1 MSNKMKNMR
10 AALLFFLVAV
20 ISLSVSAQN
29 VTVTGTV
36 TDKTGETVIG
46 ASVVQKGNTSNGTI
60 TDIDGNFSLSVPA
73 NATLVFSYVGMT
85 PQEIALKGKT
95 KINVVMEDDAQA
107 LEEVV
112 VIGYGTAKKKD
123 LTGAVS
129 TVKGAE
135 LAKVPV
141 TNVAEALTGKLAGVQ
156 ITTTDGSPDAEMI
169 IKVRGGGSITGDN
182 SPLYIVDG
190 FPVSSMGDIS
200 PSDIEDI
207 TVLKDAAS
215 TAIYGAQ
222 GANGVIL
229 ITTKSAKGGK
239 TVVSYN
245 GYIQGKSISKKLDTM
260 SPYQFVMYNYERQA
274 LRGSSA
280 IRGFEERYG
289 AYGDLDLYKYQSGHD
304 WQEEMFGND
313 ELSQSHN
320 INITGGNDKTKFT
333 LSGSYANDKSLMEG
347 NGYRRY
353 NMNFKL
359 RHELYKNLN
368 LDFGAR
374 VADTETQGMGTGGGT
389 YKIRSYDAIMKA
401 PVFGLYDQIDIDPST
416 LPEEEYEEYVN
427 ATRTLKDQVNDYWR
441 RKNERRY
448 NFNAAI
454 NWDITKNFIYR
465 AEGGYDYTFFQQKD
479 WFGPKSNKAVQ
490 DGGSLPMGE
499 WQKKDS
505 WKLRAAHTLT
515 WKQTFN
521 KIHDVNVMLG
531 QEYVAS
537 NSETNNMI
545 GKYFQKDIQ
554 PDKMFAS
561 MANNSK
567 GTGAQTISS
576 TLGQEDRTISFF
588 GRANYSLLDRYLLTV
603 TMRADGSSKFARGN
617 RWGYFPA
624 AAVAWRVLEEP
635 FMKNAK
641 DLMSNLKLRFS
652 YGTAGN
658 NRIGSAMFETTYK
671 AYSSGKYY
679 GAGNE
684 QNPHY
689 TLNNSQLANPNL
701 KWETTITRNV
711 GLDFGFFNERIS
723 GSIDYYWNTVKDLLI
738 EIPITAIGYTSMQQ
752 NIGQTSNRGVELSLN
767 AAILQKKDYS
777 LNFNFNI
784 GFNKNKVD
792 KLSEGVT
799 SMAFN
804 SGAFST
810 DMRGQDDYRV
820 IVGQPLGLVWGFVYD
835 GIYGVDDFETYVDAN
850 GNTQFQFDKSGNYI
864 LKEGQVDNSYTTSG
878 SYGGL
883 RPGAMKI
890 KDLDGD
896 GSISADK
903 DRTIIGKTQPKFTGG
918 FGLNATYKWF
928 DIAANFNFVVGND
941 VYNMDKMVSSQS
953 YRNTYASLRAD
964 MVPVTLGGKAWTYLD
979 HATGEIIT
987 DYATLKM
994 MNANATYWSGATMS
1008 DNNPVPTSW
1017 AIEDGSFLRLQNLTV
1032 GFTMPKNWT
1041 KKFACSQ
1048 LRLYCTLNN
1057 VFCLSGYDGYDPE
1070 VNSAIRNSK
1079 TSGLTPGA
1087 DYSAYPKSFSWTAG
1101 VNITF

>member
-635 FMKNAK
+635 FMENAK

-835 GIYGVDDFETYVDAN
+835 GIYGVDDFETY

>member
-10 AALLFFLVAV
+10 AALLFLLVAV

-29 VTVTGTV
+29 VTVKGTV
-36 TDKTGETVIG
+36 TDRTGETVIG
-46 ASVVQKGNTSNGTI
+46 ASVVEKGNTGNGTI

-73 NATLVFSYVGMT
+73 NSTLIFSYVGMQ
-85 PQEIALKGKT
+85 PQEVALKGKT
-95 KINVVMEDDAQA
+95 RVDIVMEDDAQA

-129 TVKGAE
+129 TVKGSD
-135 LAKVPV
+135 LAKIPV
-141 TNVAEALTGKLAGVQ
+141 TNAAEALTGKLAGVQ
-156 ITTTDGSPDAEMI
+156 ITTSDGSPDAEMI
-169 IKVRGGGSITGDN
+169 IKVRGGGSITGDS

-190 FPVSSMGDIS
+190 FPVSSMNDIA

-215 TAIYGAQ
+215 TAIYGSQ

-229 ITTKSAKGGK
+229 ITTKGAKGGK
-239 TVVSYN
+239 TTVSYN
-245 GYIQGKSISKKLDTM
+245 GYLQGKTIRKTLDAM
-260 SPYQFVMYNYERQA
+260 NPYQFVMYNYERQA
-274 LRGSSA
+274 LRGTSA
-280 IRGFEERYG
+280 IKGFEERYG
-289 AYGDLDLYKYQSGHD
+289 AYGDLDLYQYQQGHN
-304 WQEEMFGND
+304 WQEEMFGNN

-320 INITGGNDKTKFT
+320 ISVTGGTDKTKFT
-333 LSGSYANDKSLMEG
+333 LSGTYANDKSLMED

-359 RHELYKNLN
+359 KHELYKNLN
-368 LDFGAR
+368 LDFGIR
-374 VADTETQGMGTGGGT
+374 LADTETQGVGTGGGT
-389 YKIRSYDAIMKA
+389 YKIRSYDALMKA
-401 PVFGLYDQIDIDPST
+401 PVNGLYDQIEIDPST
-416 LPEEEYEEYVN
+416 LPEDEYQEYIN
-427 ATRTLKDQVNDYWR
+427 ATRSLKDQVNDYWR
-441 RKNERRY
+441 RKNDRRY
-448 NFNAAI
+448 NFTAALT
-454 NWDITKNFIYR
+454 WDITKHFTYR
-465 AEGGYDYTFFQQKD
+465 AEGGYDYTFNQQKD

-490 DGGSLPMGE
+490 DGGELPMGE
-499 WQKKDS
+499 WSKKDS
-505 WKLRAAHTLT
+505 WKLRGSHTLT
-515 WKQTFN
+515 WKQNFG
-521 KIHDVNVMLG
+521 KIHDVNIMVG

-537 NSETNNMI
+537 NSESNNMI
-545 GKYFQKDIQ
+545 GKFFQEDIS
-554 PDKMFAS
+554 PEKMFAS

-567 GTGAQTISS
+567 ATGAQTISS

-588 GRANYSLLDRYLLTV
+588 GRANYSLFDRYLLTV
-603 TMRADGSSKFARGN
+603 TLRADGSSKFSRGN

-624 AAVAWRVLEEP
+624 AAVAWRIAEEP
-635 FMKNAK
+635 FLEAAK
-641 DLMSNLKLRFS
+641 DWLSNLKLRFS

-658 NRIGSAMFETTYK
+658 NRIGSAMYETTYK
-671 AYSSGKYY
+671 AYSGGKYY
-679 GAGNE
+679 GQGGE

-689 TLNNSQLANPNL
+689 TLNNNQLANANL

-711 GLDFGFFNERIS
+711 GLDFGIFNERLS

-738 EIPITAIGYTSMQQ
+738 ELPITAIGYTSMQQ
-752 NIGQTSNRGVELSLN
+752 NLGQTSNKGIELSLN

-792 KLSEGVT
+792 KLADGMN
-799 SMAFN
+799 SMSFN
-804 SGAFST
+804 SGAFSS

-835 GIYGVDDFETYVDAN
+835 GVYGVDDFVTYTDAN
-850 GNTQFQFDKSGNYI
+850 GKTQFQFDQAGNYI
-864 LKEGQVDNSYTTSG
+864 LKEGVTDNTYMTAS

-883 RPGAMKI
+883 RPGAMKL
-890 KDLDGD
+890 KDRDGD
-896 GSISADK
+896 GKITEDK

-928 DIAANFNFVVGND
+928 DVSANFNFVVGND
-941 VYNMDKMVSSQS
+941 IYNMDKMVSSQS
-953 YRNTYASLRAD
+953 YRNSYANLRAN
-964 MVPVTLGGKAWTYLD
+964 MAPVTLGGKAWTYLD
-979 HATGEIIT
+979 HATGAIIT
-987 DYATLKM
+987 DYETLKN
-994 MNANATYWSGATMS
+994 MNANASYWSGTTMS

-1032 GFTMPKNWT
+1032 GFTLPKDWT
-1041 KKFACSQ
+1041 KKFACNQ

-1057 VFCLSGYDGYDPE
+1057 VFCLTKYEGYDPE
-1070 VNSAIRNSK
+1070 VSTAIRNSK

-1087 DYSAYPKSFSWTAG
+1087 DFSAYPKSFSWTAG